1 MKLLVI
7 SQYFWPETFSIN
19 EVVHSLKARGVDVT
33 VLTGKPN
40 YPDGAIFKGY
50 RAWGC
55 QRENREG
62 ITIYRVPLFPR
73 GKNSALGLVAN
84 YISFIFSIIFFGPW
98 LLVKE
103 RPDSI
108 FVYCP
113 SPLLQALGALFLG
126 WIKRAPVIIWV
137 QDLWPESLSATGH
150 IQNDFVLWIV
160 RKIVRFIYGH
170 ADLLLVQSMAFVKPV
185 SDLAYETPIK
195 YHPNSAD
202 GKFAEQSDPELLNL
216 PVLDNGFT
224 VMFAGNIGTGQAPHV
239 ILDAATLLKEN
250 NQIKFI
256 LLGDG
261 SRREWLQQQV
271 DERCLANF
279 YLLGRY
285 PARAMPSFMQRA
297 SALLV
302 TLADREIFAATVP
315 NKVQAYMAA
324 GRPIIAC
331 MNGEGARLVQEANA
345 GLTVPAENSEALAEA
360 ILQLYEMSQAERDKL
375 GANGRAYYRKHFDHE
390 KLITDLMEHLNYLV
404 KDKK

>member
-1 MKLLVI
+1 LKLLVI

-19 EVVHSLKARGVDVT
+19 EVVHSLKARGVDVA

-40 YPDGAIFKGY
+40 YPDGTIFKGY

-55 QRENREG
+55 QKENREG
-62 ITIYRVPLFPR
+62 ITIYRVPLIPR
-73 GKNSALGLVAN
+73 GKNSAIGLVAN
-84 YISFIFSIIFFGPW
+84 YISFIFSVIFFGPW
-98 LLVKE
+98 MLLKE

-126 WIKRAPVIIWV
+126 WIKRVPVIIWV

-150 IQNDFVLWIV
+150 IQNDFVLWII
-160 RKIVRFIYGH
+160 RKIVQFIYGH
-170 ADLLLVQSMAFVKPV
+170 ADLLLVQSRAFLKPV
-185 SDLAYETPIK
+185 SDLACKTPIK
-195 YHPNSAD
+195 YFPNSAD
-202 GKFAEQSDPELLNL
+202 VKFTENSESDLQNL
-216 PVLDNGFT
+216 PVLDTGFT

-250 NQIKFI
+250 KQIKFI
-256 LLGDG
+256 ILGDG
-261 SRREWLQQQV
+261 SRREWLKQQV
-271 DERCLANF
+271 DDRGLANLN
-279 YLLGRY
+279 LLGRY
-285 PARAMPSFMQRA
+285 PASAMPGFMQRA
-297 SALLV
+297 STLLV

-331 MNGEGARLVQEANA
+331 MNGEGARLVQEADA
-345 GLTVPAENSEALAEA
+345 GLTVPAENSEALAA
-360 ILQLYEMSQAERDKL
+360 AVLQLYEMSKAERDKL
-375 GANGRAYYRKHFDHE
+375 GANGRAYYRQHFDHE
-390 KLITDLMEHLNYLV
+390 KLITDLIAHLNDLV